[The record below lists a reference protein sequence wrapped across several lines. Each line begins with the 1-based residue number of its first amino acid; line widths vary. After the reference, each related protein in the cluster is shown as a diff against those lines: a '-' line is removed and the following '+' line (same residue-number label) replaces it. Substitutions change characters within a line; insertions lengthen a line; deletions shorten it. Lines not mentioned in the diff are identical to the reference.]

1 MTGYEIQGIDEGLS
15 FERDGIRE
23 KDVGGHMRAGR
34 GYGVSK
40 RERSRH
46 V

>member
-1 MTGYEIQGIDEGLS
+1 MRYKELMKDYHSKGMVSEK
-15 FERDGIRE
+15 

-34 GYGVSK
+34 GDGVSK